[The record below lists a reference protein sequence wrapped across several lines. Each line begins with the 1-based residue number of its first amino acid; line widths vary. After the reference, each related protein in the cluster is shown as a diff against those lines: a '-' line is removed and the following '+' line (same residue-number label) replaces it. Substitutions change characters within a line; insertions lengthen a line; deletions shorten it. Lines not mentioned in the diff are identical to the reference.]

1 MKPGDLVHVKNYW
14 QNAKY
19 VPGGTHGI
27 VVYVVSGLDGTP
39 AKYPLIEVLVAD
51 GLINFYTADNLK
63 VIG

>member
-1 MKPGDLVHVKNYW
+1 
-14 QNAKY
+14 

-27 VVYVVSGLDGTP
+27 VVYVEGGGQAGYPQLKS
-39 AKYPLIEVLVAD
+39 PLIEVLVAD